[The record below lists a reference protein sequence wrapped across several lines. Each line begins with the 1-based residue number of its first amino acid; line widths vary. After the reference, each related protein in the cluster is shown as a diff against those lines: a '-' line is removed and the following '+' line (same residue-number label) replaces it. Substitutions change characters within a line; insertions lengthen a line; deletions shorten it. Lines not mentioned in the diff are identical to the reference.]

1 MIPNWATSS
10 FNFFKMSWKVSDGTR
25 TTDGSHVDT
34 LQRESLYFNGR
45 MLVDGNWA
53 VRCCRT
59 PGSNLPFRFY
69 TKHDTHGDQ
78 SKPSPSI
85 TDLWLQA
92 KRVQSVRTPLTPYI
106 LLHSVQTKRIY
117 QAATDRLTFRR
128 LNLMASV
135 TSLGFRN
142 CNVEGKQ
149 LQDSKQTERLPGRDR
164 TGAAF
169 QFNEINSLVTET
181 RLTRRSHRSKTRRKS
196 ANSNEKLQCQNGP
209 ESGRKWKLV

>member
-1 MIPNWATSS
+1 MGHEPQTEATPTRYRGNRFISTDQCLLTEIEPSGVVVHLAVICHSDFTRNMI
-10 FNFFKMSWKVSDGTR
+10 
-25 TTDGSHVDT
+25 
-34 LQRESLYFNGR
+34 E
-45 MLVDGNWA
+45 
-53 VRCCRT
+53 C
-59 PGSNLPFRFY
+59 
-69 TKHDTHGDQ
+69 GDQ

-209 ESGRKWKLV
+209 ESGRK